1 MQSSRRY
8 PGESKFAGW
17 FYLLPAFSIYLV
29 FVLVPVGQTVLN
41 SFYEWNGFAAIKK
54 PLGFKNYL
62 TLFTPNSAFLE
73 AFLHNLIF
81 IFFYTI
87 IPVLFGLM
95 LASLLGRTKL
105 KGLTAFRTLL
115 FLPQV
120 ISMVVVGVVWRWV
133 FHPNFGL
140 INTLLRA
147 VGLSAWAKPW
157 LGDFTWALPAV
168 GSIAS
173 WVQYGFC
180 MVLFLAGM
188 QRVPEEYYEASSLDG
203 ATAWQ
208 QLWKITFPA
217 LRPEIAVAVTTTVIS
232 ALRVF
237 DLVFVTTRG
246 GPGTSTMVIGQ
257 LLYNTAFI
265 NKQLGSASAM
275 ATVLL
280 VLILLSSG
288 LIRRYQEAGTEVGS

>member
-1 MQSSRRY
+1 MQDSRRY
-8 PGESKFAGW
+8 PGESRFTGW
-17 FYLLPAFSIYLV
+17 LYLLPAFLIYLV
-29 FVLVPVGQTVLN
+29 FVLIPVGQTIIN
-41 SFYEWNGFAAIKK
+41 SFYAWNGFGAQKELI
-54 PLGFKNYL
+54 GFENY
-62 TLFTPNSAFLE
+62 TKLFQEGSAFLE
-73 AFLHNLIF
+73 AFSHNLIF
-81 IFFYTI
+81 IFFYTV
-87 IPVLFGLM
+87 IPVIFGLM

-120 ISMVVVGVVWRWV
+120 ISMIVVGVVWRWV
-133 FHPNFGL
+133 LHPNFGL
-140 INTLLRA
+140 VNSFLRL
-147 VGLSAWAKPW
+147 VGLGAWARPW

-188 QRVPEEYYEASSLDG
+188 QRIPEEYYEASSLDG
-203 ATAWQ
+203 ASPWQ
-208 QLWKITFPA
+208 QLWKITFPS
-217 LRPEIAVAVTTTVIS
+217 LRPEIAVALTTTVIA

-246 GPGTSTMVIGQ
+246 SPGTSTMVVGQ
-257 LLYNTAFI
+257 LIYNTAFI
-265 NKQLGSASAM
+265 QKQLGLASAM

-280 VLILLSSG
+280 VVILLLSR
-288 LIRRYQEAGTEVGS
+288 LIRRYQEAGNEVAR